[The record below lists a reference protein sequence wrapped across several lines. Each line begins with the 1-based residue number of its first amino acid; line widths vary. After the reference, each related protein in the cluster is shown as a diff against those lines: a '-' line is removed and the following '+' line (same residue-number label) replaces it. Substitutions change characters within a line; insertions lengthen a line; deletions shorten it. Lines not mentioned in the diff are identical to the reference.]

1 MEIGKYVSVKIT
13 QQNSKNW
20 IATNADNQEIFIPK
34 VFTKDDINIGA
45 TVDVFVDYNEDN
57 QVIGVPEKP
66 IVVVNEVAYL
76 KALEVNS
83 SGAYMEWGK
92 HRDLLIPY
100 SMQEKSIEENKK
112 YITYVYADKTTG
124 KILGSTK
131 IKKFINNDEISVL
144 EREKVRVLVLHPSDL
159 GYNVIVNHKHFG
171 LIYYSDVYTNLSE
184 GDELEAYVKTVR
196 EDNKLDIVI
205 QKPGHEAIE
214 PNAQKILDYLKNNNG
229 LLNLGDKSNPDDIY
243 HTLAM
248 SKKIF
253 KKALGSLYK
262 NRLVILED
270 QCTKLIK

>member
-1 MEIGKYVSVKIT
+1 MEIGKYISVKIT

-20 IATNADNQEIFIPK
+20 IASNTDNQEIFIPK
-34 VFTKDDINIGA
+34 VFTKEGINIGA
-45 TVDVFVDYNEDN
+45 ILDVFVDYNEDN
-57 QVIGVPEKP
+57 QVIGVPDKP
-66 IVVVNEVAYL
+66 NVVLNEVAYL

-131 IKKFINNDEISVL
+131 IKKFINNDEISVV
-144 EREKVRVLVLHPSDL
+144 EREKVKVLVLHPSDL

-171 LIYYSDVYTNLSE
+171 LIYYSDVYSNLSE

-214 PNAQKILDYLKNNNG
+214 PNAQKILDYLQNNNG
-229 LLNLGDKSNPDDIY
+229 VLNLGDKSNPDDIY

-270 QCTKLIK
+270 QCTKLIQ